1 MMAMPDVLFVN
12 AEGRP
17 AAMELA
23 ERTSEILRDRAVASS
38 TVDLA
43 GDPTHAAT
51 QLEGIQTDLIV
62 SLGGDGTFLRCARLA
77 HQLDIP
83 ILGLNFGRVGY
94 LLEHPPSDL
103 ASPISE
109 ILDGRGHLEDRSVI
123 SLHLSHEGRTRN
135 VVVINEATIERTL
148 PGHTVRVKAAVDGN
162 SFLEYA
168 ADGVVVA
175 SPMGSTAYNL
185 SAGGPIVMPQLDVLI
200 VTPVAPH
207 LTVDRS
213 LVVEGS
219 QSIELTISGE
229 RPAICVVDGVG
240 IATLEHGECVV
251 LRRHERKLR
260 VASVAQT
267 PAVSRLRAGLRQSH
281 E

>member
-1 MMAMPDVLFVN
+1 MSKVLFVV
-12 AEGRP
+12 ADGRI
-17 AAMELA
+17 AAKEL
-23 ERTSEILRDRAVASS
+23 VARS
-38 TVDLA
+38 TIALDELGIASHAIDLV
-43 GDPTHAAT
+43 GDPGEAAS
-51 QLEGIQTDLIV
+51 QLDEQTADLVI
-62 SLGGDGTFLRCARLA
+62 SLGGDGTFLRCSKLA
-77 HQLDIP
+77 HHLDVA

-94 LLEHPPSDL
+94 LLENPPSDL
-103 ASPISE
+103 ATPIRDLLS
-109 ILDGRGHLEDRSVI
+109 GAGHLEDRSVI
-123 SLHLSHEGRTRN
+123 DLTLSVDGHPRH
-135 VVVINEATIERTL
+135 VVVINEVTIERTL
-148 PGHTVRVKAAVDGN
+148 PGHTVRVKVAVDGH

-175 SPMGSTAYNL
+175 SPLGSTAYNL
-185 SAGGPIVMPQLDVLI
+185 SAGGPIVLPHLDVLV

-213 LVVEGS
+213 LVVDGNQEV
-219 QSIELTISGE
+219 ELQISGD

-240 IATLEHGECVV
+240 VATLQHAESVSV
-251 LRRHERKLR
+251 RRHERRLR